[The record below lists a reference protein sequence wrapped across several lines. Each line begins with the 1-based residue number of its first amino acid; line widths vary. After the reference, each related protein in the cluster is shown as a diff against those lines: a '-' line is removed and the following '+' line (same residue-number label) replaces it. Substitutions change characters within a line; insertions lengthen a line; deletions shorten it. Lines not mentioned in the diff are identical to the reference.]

1 MDFRF
6 SIFDFGF
13 VQPRTRSSRGPGR
26 GLKARSKNQKSPF
39 PSRGSVLVIVLV
51 TVLFAATA
59 LIAFTEKAEDDLLV
73 EAREI
78 ASSRLRREAYSA
90 LEVTL
95 AVLEDFRLVNG
106 GWRSPAEGWSDPL
119 EFAGWTPRDGL
130 QVEIAFEDESG
141 KLSLPH
147 VEAATLLNLFEE
159 WGLTKGDA
167 ENLTDA
173 LLEWMRKDHVA
184 TRARTADYE
193 RAELPYV
200 PPQRSLRS
208 FAELAAIEVV
218 RETFFDETGRPNEF
232 WHRFVGTMSLLD
244 FKQTNLNGA
253 AGDAVLALGSLD
265 RFQQQQLTD
274 YLHGTGD
281 RARQGPGFF
290 QTTADAAGILGV
302 QSLPSGYGTEI
313 AALRIRVTVREG
325 GTAFQLSAVIAPP
338 GGAKLV
344 PPMADPTASGE
355 AAASAAAKTTQ
366 AAGTTEAAAGSKKLN
381 YPFTLLEITENTEF
395 SRAPAPE
402 PKA

>member
-1 MDFRF
+1 M
-6 SIFDFGF
+6 
-13 VQPRTRSSRGPGR
+13 
-26 GLKARSKNQKSPF
+26 
-39 PSRGSVLVIVLV
+39 LVIVLV

-78 ASSRLRREAYSA
+78 ASNRLRREAYSA

-106 GWRSPAEGWSDPL
+106 GWRSPAEGWGDPL
-119 EFAGWTPRDGL
+119 EFAGWAPRDGL

-147 VEAATLLNLFEE
+147 VEAATLVNLFEE

-184 TRARTADYE
+184 TRARTSDYE
-193 RAELPYV
+193 RAELPYG

-208 FAELAAIEVV
+208 FSELAAIEVV
-218 RETFFDETGRPNEF
+218 RETFFDETGRPNEL
-232 WHRFVGTMSLLD
+232 WHRFVATMSLLD

-265 RFQQQQLTD
+265 RFQQQQLND

-281 RARQGPGFF
+281 RAQQGPGFF

-302 QSLPSGYGTEI
+302 PSLPNGYGTEI
-313 AALRIRVTVREG
+313 AALRIRLTVREG
-325 GTAFQLSAVIAPP
+325 GTAFQLSAVVAPP
-338 GGAKLV
+338 GGAKFV
-344 PPMADPTASGE
+344 PPMADPATSSETGSSTGDKTAS
-355 AAASAAAKTTQ
+355 
-366 AAGTTEAAAGSKKLN
+366 AAGTTETAADSKKLN
-381 YPFTLLEITENTEF
+381 YPFTLLEITENAEF
-395 SRAPAPE
+395 SRVPAPE